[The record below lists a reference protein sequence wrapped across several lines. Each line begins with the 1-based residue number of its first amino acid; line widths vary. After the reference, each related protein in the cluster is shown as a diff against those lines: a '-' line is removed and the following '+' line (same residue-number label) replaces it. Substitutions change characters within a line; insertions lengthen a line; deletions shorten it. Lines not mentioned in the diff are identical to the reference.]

1 MSSLHSVPSS
11 LIARNQ
17 SWVRQQAQALV
28 SRLPANVERA
38 DLIQVGLIA
47 VAQAWLSFEW
57 PGSRDTE
64 AAQQA
69 FVAFARKRV
78 RGAMIDELRQMDH
91 LSRSQRRKVKAIQI
105 ARQRYRSANG
115 GEPRLAMLSEL
126 CGMSI
131 DEIAALERVA
141 HIEQLASG
149 DEDDDHEFGH
159 VPHPSTEQS
168 EVEARVDT
176 GIVMRRLGQ
185 FFAGLPERE
194 RQVIDAYLGV
204 GLEPSALAAALQ
216 LSPSRISQIY
226 GTLVRR
232 IAVLTGHGPRRAIDQ
247 AVPPATQTD
256 FGRLV
261 DKRESQLGHS
271 PDDGAWG
278 ELIEQM
284 LTLPTER
291 FGAEPEKGALRV
303 TGDTRWG

>member
-1 MSSLHSVPSS
+1 MSSLHNVPSA

-47 VAQAWLSFEW
+47 VAQAWLTFEW
-57 PGSRDTE
+57 PGAHDTDE
-64 AAQQA
+64 AQQA
-69 FVAFARKRV
+69 FVAYARKRV

-115 GEPRLAMLSEL
+115 SEPRLTQLSEL
-126 CGMSI
+126 VGMPI

-141 HIEQLASG
+141 HIEQQANG

-159 VPHPSTEQS
+159 MPQPYTEQS

-176 GIVMRRLGQ
+176 GIVMRRLSQ

-204 GLEPSALAAALQ
+204 GLEPAALAAALQ
-216 LSPSRISQIY
+216 LSTSRISQIY
-226 GTLVRR
+226 GALVRR
-232 IAVLTGHGPRRAIDQ
+232 IAVLTGHGPRRAIDLPDAAPQ
-247 AVPPATQTD
+247 VE
-256 FGRLV
+256 FGKLV
-261 DKRESQLGHS
+261 QEREAELGHS

-278 ELIEQM
+278 ELLEQM

-291 FGAEPEKGALRV
+291 FGAEPERGALRV